1 MEWIE
6 IVGWIGNILI
16 ITQFL
21 QKDMLK
27 LRVFGVLGGMVWLGY
42 AVVLGTV
49 SLAVL
54 NFIIIGIQV
63 YHIRKI
69 LIEKKK

>member
-1 MEWIE
+1 MEITE
-6 IVGWIGNILI
+6 IMGWVGNVLV

-27 LRVFGVLGGMVWLGY
+27 LRVYGVLGGLMWL
-42 AVVLGTV
+42 VVAIMMNSV

-54 NFIIIGIQV
+54 NFIIIGIQT
-63 YHIRKI
+63 YHIRK
-69 LIEKKK
+69 LLKEKK